1 MASLTDRV
9 VKFVKGP
16 EGRRIAE
23 KAGKL
28 ARDPRNRRR
37 LEALRDRLVRR
48 H

>member
-9 VKFVKGP
+9 IRFVRGP
-16 EGRRIAE
+16 EGRRLAE
-23 KAGKL
+23 KAEKL

-37 LEALRDRLVRR
+37 LEALRDRLGRR